1 LTALRTLDVSR
12 NKINDLKNISELKE
26 LKSLNCDENSLVLGA
41 LVQISRLSKLQVL
54 SLGKN
59 RLEYP
64 AGVATFPT
72 LPPKM
77 KQLKLHGNSFSG
89 KNPNIFSCVI
99 ILLTVSIPSTSPPYR
114 SAIPKQI
121 CDPTL
126 SLEKL
131 DLSSNNLASIPS
143 EIGNL
148 KALTELIL
156 DNNVLVS
163 LPIEMGG
170 LIKLKVLSLRNN
182 HIHVANTNFS
192 SSNPQPIP
200 SSIFEGTLLIDLN
213 LHGNK
218 LTSTQLN
225 QFDGFS
231 VFLER
236 RKVVKTK
243 NLFGG
248 AMDGDLTLCGLK

>member
-1 LTALRTLDVSR
+1 MVIHSRVRTA
-12 NKINDLKNISELKE
+12 ISFRKLS
-26 LKSLNCDENSLVLGA
+26 SLNC
-41 LVQISRLSKLQVL
+41 
-54 SLGKN
+54 
-59 RLEYP
+59 
-64 AGVATFPT
+64 
-72 LPPKM
+72 
-77 KQLKLHGNSFSG
+77 
-89 KNPNIFSCVI
+89 I
-99 ILLTVSIPSTSPPYR
+99 IQSTSPLP

-121 CDPTL
+121 CDPRL
-126 SLEKL
+126 PLEKL

-163 LPIEMGG
+163 LPIEMGE

-182 HIHVANTNFS
+182 HIQVASTNFS
-192 SSNPQPIP
+192 ASNPQPIP
-200 SSIFEGTLLIDLN
+200 SSLFEDTLLIDLN

-225 QFDGFS
+225 EFEGFS

-236 RKVVKTK
+236 RKMVKTK

-248 AMDGDLTLCGLK
+248 AMDGDSTLCGLK